1 MLQNAYAM
9 FFLLLLAAGLASVVR
24 SFAESWSGIARALTP
39 ERPRPVRAVYST
51 RLLPAAEVP
60 WVAQR
65 LVLRE
70 LDEPLPAPAA
80 FAAWT
85 VRPVSFAE
93 TAAD

>member
-1 MLQNAYAM
+1 MQNAYAI
-9 FFLLLLAAGLASVVR
+9 FFLLMLAASLASVIR
-24 SFAESWSGIARALTP
+24 SFAESWSGIARALAP
-39 ERPRPVRAVYST
+39 EQPSADRAVYST